1 MEKFFK
7 TLPDDKKI
15 LKTSYTKL
23 HGKHLGRGALGEVY
37 EGTLRIPNKKPVQVA
52 LKEMIQVSSYQD
64 HEVELIKG
72 LDVPTNGAA
81 RSRVGVGIVGKVLF
95 SGARELIFSH

>member
-64 HEVELIKG
+64 HEVELIKREHDILCKVQG
-72 LDVPTNGAA
+72 EKHENIIKFF
-81 RSRVGVGIVGKVLF
+81 GVSEVKSSNL
-95 SGARELIFSH
+95 